1 MTELHDLQAL
11 FDWMQAQT
19 PRVTHA
25 RVGNLELRIE
35 SRGAAP
41 PIAAMLTPPRLPT
54 KEELDAKRKE
64 DTRRRAA
71 VELGFTPTDE
81 QMQMLGFIP

>member
-11 FDWMQAQT
+11 FDWMQAHGV
-19 PRVTHA
+19 RRA
-25 RVGNLELRIE
+25 KVGSLELEIQPG
-35 SRGAAP
+35 SPGALIASPAP
-41 PIAAMLTPPRLPT
+41 VRPPS
-54 KEELDAKRKE
+54 KDELDAKRKE

-81 QMQMLGFIP
+81 QMQRLGFI